1 MSTPLITPGFHHIT
15 MVARHAPRTL
25 AFYGEV
31 LGLELV
37 KRTVNFDDPGSWH
50 LYFGDEMGSPGT
62 LVTFF
67 EWPDAPQ
74 GRWGVGGIHHLAL
87 GVDSPEA
94 LLKWKRRLVDHGL
107 TPSGPIDRGYF
118 QSLYF
123 TDPDGQVL
131 EIATKGPG
139 YAIDEPADDLGGL
152 EVVPD
157 PARLPGAAERAAFEG
172 RIHPAPVPRIT
183 PDMRLGGIHHITGI
197 TDDIERAH
205 AFYEEALGLRIV
217 KRTVNQDDGKT
228 KHWFWAN
235 YRGAEIG
242 EHSALTLFGWPG
254 STYRIRPGVG
264 QTHHVAFRAPGDE
277 DLGAWQD
284 HLRSLGVQVTEVRD
298 RQYFRSIYF
307 QAPDGLLL
315 EIATDAPGFALDEDP
330 GELGIDLKLPPWL
343 ESRRASI
350 QAGLSPLEDPAALT
364 GGE

>member
-1 MSTPLITPGFHHIT
+1 MSTPPITAGFHHIT
-15 MVARHAPRTL
+15 MVARNARRTL

-50 LYFGDEMGSPGT
+50 LYFGDEVGSPGT

-67 EWPDAPQ
+67 EWPDATK

-131 EIATKGPG
+131 ELATKGPG
-139 YAIDEPADDLGGL
+139 YAIDEPADDLGAR
-152 EVVPD
+152 EIVPD

-172 RIHPAPVPRIT
+172 RIHPVPVPRIT
-183 PDMRLGGIHHITGI
+183 PDMRLGGIHHVTGI

-235 YRGAEIG
+235 YRGGEIG
-242 EHSALTLFGWPG
+242 DHSAMTLFDWPG
-254 STYRIRPGVG
+254 STYRARPGVG

-277 DLGAWQD
+277 DLEAWQD
-284 HLRSLGVQVTEVRD
+284 HLRSLGVQVTGVRD

-330 GELGIDLKLPPWL
+330 GELGTALMLPPWL
-343 ESRRASI
+343 ESRRSSI
-350 QAGLSPLEDPAALT
+350 QAELSPLDDPAT
-364 GGE
+364 VSGRE